1 MGHRMDSKFRPS
13 GHFARA
19 KSTVLRKP
27 TTSARSKFL
36 SAQPRRYVNP
46 YPSKTIILHT
56 ERKLE
61 RLIVYLKSFLHIL
74 NNRKVTWFYLK
85 REQFFFRT
93 SSQWL
98 KIPQKS
104 LTRSIS
110 RWIIFI
116 FLDQSLNNQPLFLA
130 WKPNETFLNIFNHGE
145 F

>member
-56 ERKLE
+56 EKKIRTANCVLKVIFAHTQQPQGH
-61 RLIVYLKSFLHIL
+61 LILFKKGTIFLSNFFTVVENSSKKSH
-74 NNRKVTWFYLK
+74 
-85 REQFFFRT
+85 
-93 SSQWL
+93 S
-98 KIPQKS
+98 
-104 LTRSIS
+104 
-110 RWIIFI
+110 
-116 FLDQSLNNQPLFLA
+116 LDQSLDNFYIPRPVV
-130 WKPNETFLNIFNHGE
+130 K
-145 F
+145 